1 MHALGGFFAV
11 LVPLGV
17 VSGDPLPASA
27 RPSEGRKPFGH
38 YEGEKAT
45 LERMEAL
52 RATGLGFDRLAA
64 KLSAE
69 GFLTRTG
76 KAWQGK
82 TVNRILTR
90 RKAS

>member
-1 MHALGGFFAV
+1 MHALGGFFAFS
-11 LVPLGV
+11 VPLGV

-45 LERMEAL
+45 LERMTAL

-64 KLSAE
+64 KLTAE
-69 GFLTRTG
+69 GLRTRTG

-82 TVNRILTR
+82 TVNRIPSR
-90 RKAS
+90 QRAS